1 MEKPKR
7 TYEMATI
14 FVPEITDSEIRNHVE
29 DVAKLVA
36 THGGEIITT
45 DFWGMRDFAYPIRKK
60 ESGYYVFYYFD
71 APRETPHKLR
81 DALQLRED
89 VLRHMIIVN
98 EYMPE
103 IKDKEVDNGPQ
114 TDE

>member
-14 FVPEITDSEIRNHVE
+14 FTSEISDSEIQNHVE
-29 DVAKLVA
+29 EVEKLIA
-36 THGGEIITT
+36 THDGEIQLT
-45 DFWGMRDFAYPIRKK
+45 DFWGMREFAYPIQKK

-81 DALQLRED
+81 DAIQLRED
-89 VLRHMIIVN
+89 VLRHMIIIN
-98 EYMPE
+98 EFMPE
-103 IKDKEVDNGPQ
+103 KKKEEVQSG
-114 TDE
+114 TEEE